1 MATTQLHAVHA
12 QQDQSSEDNDV
23 SVTCSSQGA
32 LLRCT
37 RPSFSQTR
45 RLTRAAG
52 VKVGVVAAL
61 RGVLPARLALALA
74 RAELVRQQELAPV
87 ELVQQQHLD
96 ALRALALRRRA
107 ARRREPGVGARGQAA
122 ALRRVSPSSYSAKQ
136 GRYPVHRRCK
146 FAAVTRASSA
156 CLSHVWS
163 KCHTL
168 LRRITSMRQSKGRRP
183 GAAGPRACS
192 VRDQSEPDRQE
203 SWRDSGSRLR

>member
-61 RGVLPARLALALA
+61 RGVLPARALT

-122 ALRRVSPSSYSAKQ
+122 AL
-136 GRYPVHRRCK
+136 
-146 FAAVTRASSA
+146 
-156 CLSHVWS
+156 
-163 KCHTL
+163 
-168 LRRITSMRQSKGRRP
+168 
-183 GAAGPRACS
+183 
-192 VRDQSEPDRQE
+192 
-203 SWRDSGSRLR
+203 